1 MAPRKPDKD
10 GKIVIIGASPF
21 GLSTALH
28 LAARG
33 YKDITIFD
41 KRSQSDL
48 TDLSKQ
54 TIPYAAIHY
63 RSADKTL
70 HRNLSV
76 EAFTA
81 WNAWNKELWGGETVP
96 PGLSPEDRLFINNG
110 YFYLFE
116 GDAIPDADVA
126 RVRALEQKGLGG
138 VQLLTT
144 DLGHVSSANSRMFHI
159 DPFRREERDKA
170 DSGVLDSLGG
180 TVLIENVYRF
190 VIHKARTLGIKFILG
205 PPEGA
210 VEKIEHTGR
219 GTDGVRDVKG
229 LRTRDGK
236 THDLDN
242 AVWASEDSI
251 PNITSPLDTTATRS
265 IETTAVVRIPT
276 DGELWEQFSPDNFPS
291 WEHKLR
297 NEQGAV
303 LFGFPRD
310 EAGHLIIGIR
320 ATAGPNIAREDAA
333 TDRIKIF
340 IAEFLPELKVAGL
353 GLEKL
358 STSSPGKAYPR
369 TIDRVPGVNNLLL
382 VADASIPGEEFLLL
396 PSIGGHVVD
405 VLEGGAPAVE
415 AWGWKSGSSGKPT
428 TKPEPGGLPKAKL

>member
-1 MAPRKPDKD
+1 MAPRKPSKD
-10 GKIVIIGASPF
+10 GKIIIIGASPF

-41 KRSQSDL
+41 NRSQSDL
-48 TDLSKQ
+48 TDPSKQ

-70 HRNLSV
+70 HHNLSV

-81 WNAWNKELWGGETVP
+81 WNAWNKELWGGKTVP
-96 PGLSPEDRLFINNG
+96 LGLSPEHRLFINNG

-116 GDAIPDADVA
+116 GDSIPDADVA

-170 DSGVLDSLGG
+170 NPGVLDTLGG
-180 TVLIENVYRF
+180 TVLIENAYRF
-190 VIHKARTLGIKFILG
+190 VLHKAQALGIKFVLG
-205 PPEGA
+205 PQEGA
-210 VEKIEHTGR
+210 VEEFAHSQLGN
-219 GTDGVRDVKG
+219 DGVRDVKG

-236 THDLDN
+236 TYDLDL

-251 PNITSPLDTTATRS
+251 PNIPSPLDTRATRP
-265 IETTAVVRIPT
+265 IETTAVVKIPT
-276 DGELWEQFSPDNFPS
+276 DGELWDQFSPDNFPS

-310 EAGHLIIGIR
+310 EAGRLIIGIR
-320 ATAGPNIAREDAA
+320 ATAGSNIARTDAA
-333 TDRIKIF
+333 TDRIKAF
-340 IAEFLPELKVAGL
+340 IAEFLPELKEAGL
-353 GLEKL
+353 DVGKL
-358 STSSPGKAYPR
+358 STSSPGKAFLR
-369 TIDRVPGVNNLLL
+369 TIDRVPGVNNLFL
-382 VADASIPGEEFLLL
+382 VADASTSGEEFLLL
-396 PSIGGHVVD
+396 PSIGGHVVEI
-405 VLEGGAPAVE
+405 LEGGEPTVK
-415 AWGWKSGSSGKPT
+415 AWRWKSGSSGKPI
-428 TKPEPGGLPKAKL
+428 TKSEQGRLLKAKL